1 MTSQCVSAIKGTLF
15 RIIKLDQCG
24 VPVTGASSAAVT
36 SAGFISIKPSPQYED
51 GTEFVQKLANG
62 VLCVNQKDAPTLKRV
77 ALDVLLCTMD
87 PDMIVMLTGSRL
99 ITNGATGT
107 GAFFNDAIVTA
118 RASLEVWQQV
128 AGRAACIN
136 GQQSY
141 VFWAFANTG
150 HAQIGDW
157 SIELGV
163 LNFNIKLE
171 TDEAYPGWGALPTA
185 SAPTSYLGGQSFQV
199 GDHYAYNVTTV
210 APPVA
215 GCGAVVLS

>member
-1 MTSQCVSAIKGTLF
+1 MTSVCVSAIKGTLF
-15 RIIKLDQCG
+15 RIMKLDQCG

-51 GTEFVQKLANG
+51 GTEFIQKLANG
-62 VLCVNQKDAPTLKRV
+62 QLCVNQKDAPTLKRV
-77 ALDVLLCTMD
+77 VLDVLMCTMD

-107 GAFFNDAIVTA
+107 GAFFNDSLVTA

-128 AGRAACIN
+128 SGRAACVN
-136 GQQSY
+136 GLQQY
-141 VFWAFANTG
+141 IFWAFANCG

-157 SIELGV
+157 SIENGV
-163 LNFNIKLE
+163 LNFDIKLE

-185 SAPTSYLGGQSFQV
+185 TPPISYLNSQSFAV
-199 GDHYAYNVTTV
+199 GDHYAYNVTSV
-210 APPVA
+210 APPLA
-215 GCGAVVLS
+215 ACGAVVLA